1 MKRKMIGLALG
12 GGTLRGM
19 AHIGALEAL
28 EENNI
33 SVDILTGCSSGAL
46 VAAAYGCGK
55 LDELKEISLS
65 VDKKLRRRM
74 LDFCLTGE
82 GLIRGNKMRS
92 FFNFVTGG
100 KKFEDIQNIK
110 MAFVVTDALTGKEV
124 VIDEGSIAAALEIT
138 TALPGLA
145 PLKRHK
151 GRMVFDGGTAMM
163 VPAKIAYS
171 LGAEKVIAI
180 DVGAKRSLI
189 TRLVG
194 DARKLMRGTRMG
206 RIAKPIFKAQEKI
219 INSDEHKFL
228 GRARE
233 LMKKLDLLDDYAN
246 GRFNFL
252 ETYLIGLRAITSDYE
267 RGLFHDSEADIA
279 IRPEVFHI
287 KRSDMT
293 KIEELISEGRKAT
306 ERALGKIKDIL

>member
-1 MKRKMIGLALG
+1 MIGLALG